1 MQLNKIKFIIML
13 FPLLLTGCSLNT
25 SIVALLTPP
34 KLSAQQEQIYS
45 ALKNYTGPNISLKYP
60 RSGENLSAFI
70 VDDIDNDSQE
80 EAIVFYKKNAIKTED
95 NSLRINILD
104 QEDSVWRSVY
114 DRAADG
120 NEVEQ
125 VMITK
130 LGEHD
135 RVNIVVGYSLINQ
148 SEKVV
153 SIYDYSDGNL
163 NTTFEN
169 NYYSLFDAV
178 DLNGDGKKEFFT
190 VLNQSASRRA
200 SAAVYYLAENGNYL
214 RSSVEL
220 NESYT
225 NYRNLTY
232 GEFTDDL
239 KAVYLDAETS
249 SGTIVTEI
257 LSVDSENNLSVV
269 FSPDLEKEETMR
281 PSAYESTDIDGD
293 GFVEIPVPVS
303 CPGYDESEDDRI
315 FLTKWYE
322 LKNEK
327 LERKYLSYMTITDGY
342 TFIIPEKW
350 YDHVTV
356 IVSSVDNEVKI
367 CSYDKD
373 PEDCVEI
380 LRIKTVS
387 ESAETD
393 KLWNDGYDLLH
404 SRGDKMFFIKVNKEN
419 EFVDSPAE
427 IMMKFIF
434 ED

>member
-1 MQLNKIKFIIML
+1 MKKIKYLTML

-25 SIVALLTPP
+25 SIDALLTPP
-34 KLSAQQEQIYS
+34 KLTTQQEQIYT

-60 RSGENLSAFI
+60 RAGDNLSAFI
-70 VDDIDNDSQE
+70 VDDIDNDSEE
-80 EAIVFYKKNAIKTED
+80 EAIVFYKKNTIKTED

-104 QEDSVWRSVY
+104 QEDSKWRSVY
-114 DRAADG
+114 DHAADG

-135 RVNIVVGYSLINQ
+135 RVNIIVGYSLINQ

-190 VLNQSASRRA
+190 VLNQSAARRA

-220 NESYT
+220 NESYV

-232 GEFTDDL
+232 GSFKDDL

-249 SGTIVTEI
+249 DGVIVTDI
-257 LSVDSENNLSVV
+257 LAVDKENNLSAV
-269 FSPDLEKEETMR
+269 FSPDLEKEETLR
-281 PSAYESTDIDGD
+281 LSAYESRDIEGD
-293 GFVEIPVPVS
+293 GFVEIPIPVS
-303 CPGYDESEDDRI
+303 CPGYNESDDNQI

-327 LERKYLSYMTITDGY
+327 PEQKYLSYMSITEGY

-356 IVSSVDNEVKI
+356 LNDSSGNETKI
-367 CSYDKD
+367 CSFDKN
-373 PEDCVEI
+373 PEENSEI
-380 LRIKTVS
+380 LSIKIVS
-387 ESAETD
+387 DSEEAD
-393 KLWNDGYDLLH
+393 RLWKNGYDLLH
-404 SRGDKMFFIKVNKEN
+404 SRGDKMFFVKVNKEN

-427 IMMKFIF
+427 IMMKFTF

>member
-25 SIVALLTPP
+25 SIDALLTPP

-200 SAAVYYLAENGNYL
+200 SAAVYYLA
-214 RSSVEL
+214 
-220 NESYT
+220 
-225 NYRNLTY
+225 
-232 GEFTDDL
+232 
-239 KAVYLDAETS
+239 VYLDAETS

-327 LERKYLSYMTITDGY
+327 LERKYLSYM
-342 TFIIPEKW
+342 K
-350 YDHVTV
+350 
-356 IVSSVDNEVKI
+356 
-367 CSYDKD
+367 
-373 PEDCVEI
+373 
-380 LRIKTVS
+380 
-387 ESAETD
+387 
-393 KLWNDGYDLLH
+393 
-404 SRGDKMFFIKVNKEN
+404 
-419 EFVDSPAE
+419 
-427 IMMKFIF
+427 
-434 ED
+434 

>member
-1 MQLNKIKFIIML
+1 MKIIKYLTML

-25 SIVALLTPP
+25 SIDALLTPP
-34 KLSAQQEQIYS
+34 KLSTQQEQIYT

-60 RSGENLSAFI
+60 RSGDNLSAFI
-70 VDDIDNDSQE
+70 VDDIDNDSEE
-80 EAIVFYKKNAIKTED
+80 EAIVFYKKNTIKTED
-95 NSLRINILD
+95 NSLHINILD
-104 QEDSVWRSVY
+104 QEDSKWRSVY
-114 DRAADG
+114 DHAADG

-135 RVNIVVGYSLINQ
+135 RVNIIVGYSLINQ

-153 SIYDYSDGNL
+153 SIYDYSDGKL

-178 DLNGDGKKEFFT
+178 DLNGDGKKEFFIA
-190 VLNQSASRRA
+190 LNQSTSRRA

-220 NESYT
+220 NESYV

-232 GEFTDDL
+232 GAFKDDL
-239 KAVYLDAETS
+239 MAVYLDAETS
-249 SGTIVTEI
+249 GGNIVTDI
-257 LSVDSENNLSVV
+257 LAVDKENNLYAV
-269 FSPDLEKEETMR
+269 FSPDLEKEETLR
-281 PSAYESTDIDGD
+281 LSAYESTDIEGD
-293 GFVEIPVPVS
+293 GFVEIPIPVS
-303 CPGYDESEDDRI
+303 CPGYEESDDDQI

-327 LERKYLSYMTITDGY
+327 LERKYFSYMSITEGY

-350 YDHVTV
+350 YDHVT
-356 IVSSVDNEVKI
+356 ILNDPSGNETKI
-367 CSYDKD
+367 CSYEKD
-373 PEDCVEI
+373 PEDHSEI
-380 LRIKTVS
+380 LSIKIVS
-387 ESAETD
+387 ESEEAD
-393 KLWNDGYDLLH
+393 KLWKDGYDLLH
-404 SRGDKMFFIKVNKEN
+404 SRGDKMFFVKVNNEN